1 MNDKLGQK
9 LNSYALGLA
18 VVCLLALAL
27 ASVFGLAT
35 TAVKT
40 VLMVGITVSGTV
52 AWVVHAQQKCRH
64 CDAPNG
70 FRIRLVNS
78 HLCAKC
84 GGELRDE

>member
-1 MNDKLGQK
+1 
-9 LNSYALGLA
+9 
-18 VVCLLALAL
+18 
-27 ASVFGLAT
+27 
-35 TAVKT
+35 
-40 VLMVGITVSGTV
+40 VGITVSGTV

-78 HLCAKC
+78 QLCAKC